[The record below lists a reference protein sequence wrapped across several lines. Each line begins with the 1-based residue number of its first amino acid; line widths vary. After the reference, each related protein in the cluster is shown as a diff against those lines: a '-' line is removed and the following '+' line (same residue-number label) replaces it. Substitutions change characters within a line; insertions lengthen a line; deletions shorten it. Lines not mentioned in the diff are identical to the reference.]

1 MRTHRLP
8 PRDLAGPLLIT
19 TTIHITSQHH
29 NTTLQNHARKER
41 FYPPKG
47 ALTALVALA
56 AFMVTFMVKGAAG
69 ACCLSDTT
77 W

>member
-1 MRTHRLP
+1 MLGKN
-8 PRDLAGPLLIT
+8 AFI
-19 TTIHITSQHH
+19 
-29 NTTLQNHARKER
+29 
-41 FYPPKG
+41 PKG